1 LFDFSHFEYSD
12 MTGDNTLTFPL
23 ELELPVANGGTGPN
37 GNRQQRLI
45 THVARADEAD
55 EIFEFL
61 LSHFFPLAPIRQ
73 LGLYDESEE
82 AKRPE
87 WIQDLV
93 RDCVK
98 TPHSLLVR
106 DVCRHQQIVAV
117 AINEFKTKN
126 STDVGP
132 SSEPYASKSS
142 NPAQIPVGRLHKAV
156 LEYINRDVNVF
167 DIYKTDLKM
176 ELSILAVDDGYAR
189 QGLATK
195 LVEFSLGIARAE
207 GAGAVWTEALSE
219 YTAKV
224 TSKFGFD
231 ILRTVKYY
239 EFKFDED
246 FPLANIPGHRVGHLM
261 ALKI

>member
-1 LFDFSHFEYSD
+1 
-12 MTGDNTLTFPL
+12 MVTFPL
-23 ELELPVANGGTGPN
+23 ELEQPVTLE
-37 GNRQQRLI
+37 NRQQQRLI
-45 THVARADEAD
+45 AHIARPDEAE

-61 LSHFFPLAPIRQ
+61 LHHFFPLAPIRQ
-73 LGLYDESEE
+73 LALYDESEE

-87 WIQDLV
+87 WIEDIV
-93 RDCVK
+93 GDCVK

-106 DVCRHQQIVAV
+106 DEQRHQHIVAV
-117 AINEFKTKN
+117 AINEFQRYN
-126 STDVGP
+126 STDVNP
-132 SSEPYASKSS
+132 SEPYASKSS

-176 ELSILAVDDGYAR
+176 ELSILAVDGLYAR
-189 QGLATK
+189 KGLATK
-195 LVEFSLGIARAE
+195 LVELSLGIARAE

-231 ILRTVKYY
+231 ILRTVNYY
-239 EFKFDED
+239 EFKFNGD
-246 FPLANIPGHRVGHLM
+246 FPLANIPGHSVGHLM
-261 ALKI
+261 ALKV